1 MTRTAEND
9 KDVREDTMSNRR
21 TLRKAIADVLKQ
33 ASLPEAKKPNDAL
46 NQEHTNSERPAKV
59 ARPVQYDRGE

>member
-1 MTRTAEND
+1 MTRTTEND

-33 ASLPEAKKPNDAL
+33 ASVSETKKQNEALEQD
-46 NQEHTNSERPAKV
+46 HTGSERTSKV
-59 ARPVQYDRGE
+59 ARPLRYDRGE